1 MRLWRANRGIARL
14 KPRAPIVSA
23 LALAVMQL
31 PDAGTFDVSAAVIS
45 TPAKVCDVD
54 LGQLNGSL
62 RRLSW
67 NPNAK
72 SLHLQTVDSDDRLYD
87 YIVDLVTR
95 DISLAFGEPAW
106 ADEYW
111 MHKSALAAPGLASIK
126 LEITESN
133 RRTRPTPFTGGFS
146 NGGAQTP
153 DPKNPVDAYE
163 HEVTLRYLGHEIG
176 NWING
181 TPMAGDTFG
190 WGPPGSGALVYAD
203 GRGRLTLIDP
213 AKHTRAVPGTKDA
226 FFPAWSMDGAHLAF
240 LQKAGRRK
248 FALMTANVDR

>member
-1 MRLWRANRGIARL
+1 MRLSTAEPGARL
-14 KPRAPIVSA
+14 KPRAPAV
-23 LALAVMQL
+23 LALAVGLLQA
-31 PDAGTFDVSAAVIS
+31 PDVATFDVSATKVS
-45 TPAKVCDVD
+45 TPVKVCDVD

-67 NPNAK
+67 GPN
-72 SLHLQTVDSDDRLYD
+72 STSMHLQTVDSSDHLFD
-87 YIVDLVTR
+87 YIVDLVTH
-95 DISLAFGEPAW
+95 DISIAFGEPAR

-111 MHKSALAAPGLASIK
+111 MHKSALVAPGVPSIK

-133 RRTRPTPFTGGFS
+133 RRTRPIPFTGGFT

-153 DPKNPVDAYE
+153 DPKNPIDAYE

-190 WGPPGSGALVYAD
+190 WGPPGSGALIYAD
-203 GRGRLTLIDP
+203 GRGRLTFIDQ

-226 FFPAWSMDGAHLAF
+226 LFPAWSIDGTHLAF

-248 FALMTANVDR
+248 FALMTATVDR

>member
-1 MRLWRANRGIARL
+1 MRRSSANAFACGAFALTLTQAPTDRG
-14 KPRAPIVSA
+14 
-23 LALAVMQL
+23 
-31 PDAGTFDVSAAVIS
+31 FDVSATRVS
-45 TPAKVCDVD
+45 TPVKICDVD
-54 LGQLNGSL
+54 LGQLNGSV

-67 NPNAK
+67 SPNAT
-72 SLHLQTVDSDDRLYD
+72 SMYLQTVDSSDHLFD
-87 YIVDLVTR
+87 YMIDLVTH
-95 DISLAFGEPAW
+95 DISVAFGEPAW

-111 MHKSALAAPGLASIK
+111 MHKSALAAPGVPAIK

-133 RRTRPTPFTGGFS
+133 RRTRPIPFTGGFT

-203 GRGRLTLIDP
+203 GHGRLTFIDP

-226 FFPAWSMDGAHLAF
+226 VFPAWSMDGTHLAF

-248 FALMTANVDR
+248 FALMTATVDR